1 LILFIKTKLKKSF
14 IKPNP
19 KTFLSSLSNN
29 IVTEELIKNK
39 AVIEKSINKN
49 NVIIKELIINK
60 GKGISNF

>member
-1 LILFIKTKLKKSF
+1 VLFIKTKLKKSF
-14 IKPNP
+14 TKLNSKI
-19 KTFLSSLSNN
+19 FLSSLSNN

-49 NVIIKELIINK
+49 NVVIKELIINK

>member
-1 LILFIKTKLKKSF
+1 M
-14 IKPNP
+14 
-19 KTFLSSLSNN
+19 
-29 IVTEELIKNK
+29 EELIKNK